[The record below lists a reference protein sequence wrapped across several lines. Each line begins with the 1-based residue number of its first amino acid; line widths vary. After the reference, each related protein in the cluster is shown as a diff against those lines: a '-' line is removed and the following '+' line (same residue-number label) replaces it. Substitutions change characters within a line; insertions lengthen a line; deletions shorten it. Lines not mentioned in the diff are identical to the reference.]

1 VFVTPLGDS
10 AGLYVAT
17 TTPASFTVREQ
28 GGGKASVG
36 FSYRV
41 VGKRKD
47 LNGKRFETVQL
58 PPGFDGKQ
66 TPQAPSAPTPPNLP
80 APTTISP
87 LTSIAPAS
95 P

>member
-66 TPQAPSAPTPPNLP
+66 TPQAPTSPALPALP
-80 APTTISP
+80 APNQVP
-87 LTSIAPAS
+87 PGLIAP
-95 P
+95 